1 MLTKLSEN
9 INYVDYIHQDL
20 ESASCLA
27 FIVFWTDVSK
37 LNGETKIFPGS
48 HLFLYDR
55 RLSNYIGKPLIK
67 YLEDKSDS
75 LFAVDTWAYHSG
87 KSFFL
92 SSRNYF
98 SIFY

>member
-37 LNGETKIFPGS
+37 LNGATKIFPGS

-55 RLSNYIGKPLIK
+55 RLFQLMSVVCNK
-67 YLEDKSDS
+67 
-75 LFAVDTWAYHSG
+75 F
-87 KSFFL
+87 
-92 SSRNYF
+92 
-98 SIFY
+98 